1 MNFRTELLYDMDQI
15 AGLTKLFITERMT
28 NNNPVRLCSILEVS
42 FSNSTGR
49 YLDKTFQR
57 NLRLDAKLD
66 INIP

>member
-28 NNNPVRLCSILEVS
+28 KNNPVRLCSILEVS

-49 YLDKTFQR
+49 YLDKIFQR

>member
-1 MNFRTELLYDMDQI
+1 MNFKIELLYDMDQI

-49 YLDKTFQR
+49 YLDKIFQR

>member
-49 YLDKTFQR
+49 YLDKIFQR

>member
-28 NNNPVRLCSILEVS
+28 NNNPVRLCNILEVS

-49 YLDKTFQR
+49 YLDKIFQR